1 MLIISDVRSEFDKI
15 YLDDEIKYIYI
26 SDVINN
32 VRNLRFIMGKIVLL
46 TFLLVFLS
54 SCHQGSSYISRYGQS
69 IVLNPDQKQTTV
81 GTTETISDQKL
92 TSLVKPNTSPSKIKK
107 PYTDHFK
114 DIDFSSTKFLKG
126 NADCVDIIRVKVI
139 GSLSYDE
146 LMYELK
152 KRAKTMGGNAIGIQ
166 DLNEKKEVTFTNQRT
181 AKKNSDDVIDTL
193 IKETNLLSSVTA
205 DIFKCKSNI

>member
-1 MLIISDVRSEFDKI
+1 MVKI
-15 YLDDEIKYIYI
+15 
-26 SDVINN
+26 
-32 VRNLRFIMGKIVLL
+32 FLL

-69 IVLNPDQKQTTV
+69 IVLNPDQKQMTE
-81 GTTETISDQKL
+81 GTIETISDQKL
-92 TSLVKPNTSPSKIKK
+92 TSLVKPNTNPTKK
-107 PYTDHFK
+107 KKNYPNQFK

-126 NADCVDIIRVKVI
+126 NADCIDIIRVKVA

-166 DLNEKKEVTFTNQRT
+166 DLSENKQVTFTNQRT
-181 AKKNSDDVIDTL
+181 AKKNSDDVINTL

-205 DIFKCKSNI
+205 DIFKCKSKI

>member
-1 MLIISDVRSEFDKI
+1 
-15 YLDDEIKYIYI
+15 
-26 SDVINN
+26 
-32 VRNLRFIMGKIVLL
+32 MGKIVLL

-54 SCHQGSSYISRYGQS
+54 SCHQGSSYISRYGKS

-92 TSLVKPNTSPSKIKK
+92 TSLVKPNTASKKK
-107 PYTDHFK
+107 ELHANDFK

-166 DLNEKKEVTFTNQRT
+166 DLNENKEVTYTNQRT
-181 AKKNSDDVIDTL
+181 AKKNSDEVINTL

>member
-1 MLIISDVRSEFDKI
+1 MVKI
-15 YLDDEIKYIYI
+15 
-26 SDVINN
+26 
-32 VRNLRFIMGKIVLL
+32 FLL

-69 IVLNPDQKQTTV
+69 IVLNPDQKQMTE
-81 GTTETISDQKL
+81 GAIETISDQKL
-92 TSLVKPNTSPSKIKK
+92 TSLVKPNTTPIEEKK
-107 PYTDHFK
+107 NYTNQFK

-126 NADCVDIIRVKVI
+126 NADCVDIIRVKVA

-152 KRAKTMGGNAIGIQ
+152 KRAKTMGGNAIGIN
-166 DLNEKKEVTFTNQRT
+166 DLNENKQVTFTNQRT
-181 AKKNSDDVIDTL
+181 AKKNSDDVINTL

-205 DIFKCKSNI
+205 DIFKCKSKI